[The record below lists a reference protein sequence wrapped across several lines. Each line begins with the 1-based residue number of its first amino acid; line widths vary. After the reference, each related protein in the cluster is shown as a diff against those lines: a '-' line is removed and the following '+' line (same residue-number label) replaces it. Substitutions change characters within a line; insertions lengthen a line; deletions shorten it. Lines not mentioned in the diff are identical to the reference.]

1 MTDLSFRFRAMTKD
15 FLALLGGLEQDIL
28 QTGGQLYVD
37 YDVYVNLQNAL
48 VTLILVS
55 SALKWT
61 EIM

>member
-1 MTDLSFRFRAMTKD
+1 MTKD